1 MGKDLFMDRKIYLIR
16 HGKIDFGGERHYI
29 GTTDLSLS
37 NDGIEQAKK
46 LKRYFSVID
55 IEKAYISPLKR
66 CVETSKIILEGRNID
81 RIFIDGL
88 KEIHLGEWENKS
100 FDHIKSRFPEEYKKR
115 GNHIDTFAPTGGES
129 FYQLQKRVMPI
140 FEEIIKTT
148 YGNILIIAHAGVNRV
163 ILSELFKIPLKEIM
177 KIYQPYGCVN
187 KLFLDNKL
195 KRWRYKTITIRGKS
209 YE

>member
-1 MGKDLFMDRKIYLIR
+1 MGKNLFMDRKIYLIR
-16 HGKIDFGGERHYI
+16 HGKIDFGGERCYI

-37 NDGIEQAKK
+37 NDGIEQSKK
-46 LKRYFSVID
+46 LKKYFSVID

-100 FDHIKSRFPEEYKKR
+100 FTHIKSQFPEEYKKR

-129 FYQLQKRVMPI
+129 FYQLQK
-140 FEEIIKTT
+140 
-148 YGNILIIAHAGVNRV
+148 
-163 ILSELFKIPLKEIM
+163 EL
-177 KIYQPYGCVN
+177 C
-187 KLFLDNKL
+187 LFLK
-195 KRWRYKTITIRGKS
+195 K
-209 YE
+209 